1 MHSRE
6 QEMRIAAVQMLVNNP
21 HVIFGSTDVVD
32 DFIEIPS
39 PEASLVKGGHLAVR
53 TRAQVAPV
61 LIQVWRGP
69 HPDLGTVVFDGPT
82 YLPDGSLFV
91 LDVERST
98 IFSRKCGPS
107 GSRRLTVRVDEV
119 GEASRVDLVLDVG
132 ENRME
137 LSRIGTYP
145 LPAIAGVSDP
155 LAPADILNLILSDFD
170 RPKAR
175 LVTAMDLVIHEWV
188 ADTSPR
194 AAVHR
199 SSRVRQIVEW
209 MRSAFPLVGLG
220 ELKRVGS
227 LIDREVA
234 DIADGRDDEIAVRI
248 SEGSLKG
255 LL

>member
-21 HVIFGSTDVVD
+21 HVIFGSTEVVE

-39 PEASLVKGGHLAVR
+39 PEASLVKGGHLAAR

-69 HPDLGTVVFDGPT
+69 HPALGTVAFDGPA

-91 LDVERST
+91 LDVERLT
-98 IFSRKCGPS
+98 MFSRKCGAP
-107 GSRRLTVRVDEV
+107 GSHRLTVRVDEV
-119 GEASRVDLVLDVG
+119 GEASRVDLVLDGG

-137 LSRIGTYP
+137 LSRIDAYP
-145 LPAIAGVSDP
+145 LPAVAGVSAP

-170 RPKAR
+170 HPKAR
-175 LVTAMDLVIHEWV
+175 LVNAMDLVIHEWV

-199 SSRVRQIVEW
+199 SSRVRQIIEW
-209 MRSAFPLVGLG
+209 MRWAFPLVGLG

-227 LIDREVA
+227 VIDREVA
-234 DIADGRDDEIAVRI
+234 GITDGRDGELAVRI
-248 SEGSLKG
+248 SDSSLKG